1 MRSFAAVL
9 FRRQASK
16 SQKTPTGESKEM
28 FLLLSSDARLAIRS
42 KLLECLA
49 GEQINHV
56 RNKISDAIA
65 EIARQ
70 YTDNGTA
77 ARTMWQD
84 GTDHGSTGESWVEL
98 LSALFQ
104 ASQSADP
111 GMRECAF
118 RIFAATPGIIEKQH
132 ESAVQEVFGKGF
144 KDASVDVRIHTDDEP
159 GRD

>member
-1 MRSFAAVL
+1 
-9 FRRQASK
+9 
-16 SQKTPTGESKEM
+16 M
-28 FLLLSSDARLAIRS
+28 FLLLNGDAKSAIRS

-70 YTDNGTA
+70 YTDNG
-77 ARTMWQD
+77 RY
-84 GTDHGSTGESWVEL
+84 TDEMGGPFAYGISLGESWVEL

-104 ASQSADP
+104 ASQSGDP

-144 KDASVDVRIHTDDEP
+144 KDSSVDVRLSYTTRAQERLIES
-159 GRD
+159 

>member
-16 SQKTPTGESKEM
+16 SKKSPAGESKEM
-28 FLLLSSDARLAIRS
+28 YLLLSSGARLAIRS

-49 GEQINHV
+49 TEQINHV

-70 YTDNGTA
+70 YTDNG
-77 ARTMWQD
+77 MLVCNKWQQK
-84 GTDHGSTGESWVEL
+84 TDQGSPGESWVEL

-104 ASQSADP
+104 ASQSGDP

-144 KDASVDVRIHTDDEP
+144 KDASVDVSPHAQDGYR
-159 GRD
+159 G